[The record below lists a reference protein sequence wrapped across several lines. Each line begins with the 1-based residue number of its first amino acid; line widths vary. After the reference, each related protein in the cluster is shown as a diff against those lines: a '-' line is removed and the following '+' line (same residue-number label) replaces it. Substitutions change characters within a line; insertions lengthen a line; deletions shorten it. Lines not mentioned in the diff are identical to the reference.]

1 MKLYRPDNLI
11 VGFETGD
18 DAAVFDLGNGTYLVQ
33 TVDFITPVVD
43 DPYLFGRI
51 SANNSISDVYAMG
64 GRPVTALSVFML
76 NCSMDKTIIQAMMQG
91 AADECA
97 KAGAALCGGHTI
109 ADNEIKLG
117 FSVTGVIEDKRFYK
131 NHGLRTGDVLIYTK
145 KLGIGLVT
153 TALKAGMAT
162 EEHIKSVTDTMLL
175 SNGNASKLLRRFNVS
190 ACTDVTGFGM
200 AGHGH
205 EMANGSGKTVTF
217 DSKCFTYQDGSREYA
232 SQFIIPAG
240 AYGTMEFVKDVCGF
254 TTSPD
259 NSHML
264 FFDPQTSG
272 GLLIGVSE
280 NDAEKMVSAL
290 KDEGYANAAVVGTAS
305 EKAEKSV
312 IFI

>member
-1 MKLYRPDNLI
+1 

-76 NCSMDKTIIQAMMQG
+76 NCALEKTMIQAMMQG

-117 FSVTGVIEDKRFYK
+117 FSVTGVIEDKRFYR
-131 NHGLRTGDVLIYTK
+131 NYGLRTGDVLIYTK

-162 EEHIKSVTDTMLL
+162 DEHIKSVTETMLI
-175 SNGNASKLLRRFNVS
+175 SNGGASKLLRSFDVS

-200 AGHGH
+200 AGHGS
-205 EMANGSGKTVTF
+205 EVANGSGKTITF
-217 DSKCFTYQDGSREYA
+217 DSGCFTYQEGAKEYA

-240 AYGTMEFVKDVCGF
+240 AYGTMEFVKNACGF
-254 TTSPD
+254 TAAPD

-280 NDAEKMVSAL
+280 DDAEKMVQAL
-290 KDEGYANAAVVGTAS
+290 RSEGYPNAAVVGIAS
-305 EKAEKSV
+305 EKTDKSV
-312 IFI
+312 VFV